1 MSTVVSFEKAA
12 RRRGVVINYLSNL
25 MVATPTELLQMD
37 LPLNPGAAPAST
49 LVAVVERQQTG
60 CRLLLS
66 DRGGAPAVDFH
77 FIAEGG
83 TVPADFHPRPLG
95 SLAAYLARHEE
106 QTSAVVM
113 AGGVQH
119 GDLTIARAVS
129 LMVSPQSALSAGDAL
144 QQALEISLAC
154 ETWQRRTSETA
165 RMIAAG

>member
-1 MSTVVSFEKAA
+1 MSNVVSIEKAA
-12 RRRGVVINYLSNL
+12 SRRGIVINYLSNL

-37 LPLNPGAAPAST
+37 LPLNPGAAPVPT
-49 LVAVVERQQTG
+49 LVAVVERQNTG

-66 DRGGAPAVDFH
+66 DKGGAPAADFH

-83 TVPADFHPRPLG
+83 AVPADFNPRPLG
-95 SLAAYLARHEE
+95 QLPAYLARHEE

-119 GDLTIARAVS
+119 GDLTIARAVA
-129 LMVSPQSALSAGDAL
+129 LMVNPQSPLPAAEAL
-144 QQALEISLAC
+144 QQALEISHAC
-154 ETWQRRTSETA
+154 ETWQRRTADTA